1 MSRESQYY
9 GSTFEDFLSKIVL
22 FKNIVYRVRL
32 AIFAQYRVHIAH
44 IPKKDIA
51 QAWSCRHITT
61 HHHRGSKSVSV
72 NLLSEVQLIP
82 VFSVFTSST
91 LCGIIKTF
99 ISFELFVKI
108 HKWDWSKLILFPFWN
123 GNSLN
128 YSSKFTARKGP
139 QEIYWRPDR
148 PPP

>member
-1 MSRESQYY
+1 MLRESQYIR
-9 GSTFEDFLSKIVL
+9 STFEGFFLSKMAL
-22 FKNIVYRVRL
+22 LKNIVYRVRL

-44 IPKKDIA
+44 ILKKDIA
-51 QAWSCRHITT
+51 QAWSCKHITT

-108 HKWDWSKLILFPFWN
+108 QKWD
-123 GNSLN
+123 
-128 YSSKFTARKGP
+128 
-139 QEIYWRPDR
+139 
-148 PPP
+148 